1 MANKIIYSF
10 KYESENTLLR
20 INRKLIEIQ
29 FKSDYGSLVYINRID
44 YTKNI
49 TIGSPVL
56 ELLTNGD
63 YLTSDGIQININ
75 GSNLTTQITYLED
88 GSYLESRGDGSIE
101 LQNNGILNFFDDD
114 RDLKLSPNVY
124 KKRLFLSD
132 FVDNYSFSHLS
143 YIRLTNNSTVSGI
156 INTNVVSFGE
166 EKSFGEVMGINN
178 QYNIVRDSSGSTE
191 DYLIPFVP
199 DYNRNNLSEMFV

>member
-1 MANKIIYSF
+1 MGSKIIYSF
-10 KYESENTLLR
+10 KYESENTILK

-29 FKSDYGSLVYINRID
+29 FKSDFGSLVYINRID
-44 YTKNI
+44 NTRNI

-56 ELLTNGD
+56 ELISNGD

-75 GSNLTTQITYLED
+75 DTELTTTITYLED
-88 GSYLESRGDGSIE
+88 NSYLKSKCDGSIE

-124 KKRLFLSD
+124 KKRLFLSN
-132 FVDNYSFSHLS
+132 FMDNYTFSHLGYKKLEENDTIS
-143 YIRLTNNSTVSGI
+143 SF

-166 EKSFGEVMGINN
+166 EIGFGELIGINN
-178 QYNIVRDSSGSTE
+178 QYNIIRDSN

-199 DYNRNNLSEMFV
+199 DYNRNNLSNLFV

>member
-1 MANKIIYSF
+1 MASKIIYSF
-10 KYESENTLLR
+10 KYESENTVLK

-29 FKSDYGSLVYINRID
+29 FKSDLGSLVYINRID

-56 ELLTNGD
+56 ELLSNGD

-75 GSNLTTQITYLED
+75 DSDLVTTITYLED
-88 GSYLESRGDGSIE
+88 NSYLESRCDGSIE

-124 KKRLFLSD
+124 KKRLFISD
-132 FVDNYSFSHLS
+132 FIDSYSFSHLS
-143 YIRLTNNSTVSGI
+143 YKRLEKNDNVI
-156 INTNVVSFGE
+156 CAMNTNVVSFGE
-166 EKSFGEVMGINN
+166 EKSFGELIGINN
-178 QYNIVRDSSGSTE
+178 QYNIVRDSKGSTD

-199 DYNRNNLSEMFV
+199 DYNRNNLSDLFV

>member
-1 MANKIIYSF
+1 MGSKIIYSF
-10 KYESENTLLR
+10 KYESENTILK

-29 FKSDYGSLVYINRID
+29 FKSDFGSLVYINRID
-44 YTKNI
+44 NTRNI

-56 ELLTNGD
+56 ELISNGD

-75 GSNLTTQITYLED
+75 DTELTTTIIYLED
-88 GSYLESRGDGSIE
+88 NSYLKSKCDGSIE

-124 KKRLFLSD
+124 KKRLFLSN
-132 FVDNYSFSHLS
+132 FMDNYTFSHLGYKKLEENDTIS
-143 YIRLTNNSTVSGI
+143 SF

-166 EKSFGEVMGINN
+166 EIGFGELIGINN
-178 QYNIVRDSSGSTE
+178 QYNIIRDSN

-199 DYNRNNLSEMFV
+199 DYNRNNLSNLFV

>member
-1 MANKIIYSF
+1 MASKIIYSF
-10 KYESENTLLR
+10 KYESENTILR

-29 FKSDYGSLVYINRID
+29 FKSDSGSLVYINRID

-56 ELLTNGD
+56 ELLSNGD

-75 GSNLTTQITYLED
+75 DSELITTITYLED
-88 GSYLESRGDGSIE
+88 NSYLESRCDGSIE

-124 KKRLFLSD
+124 KKRLFISD
-132 FVDNYSFSHLS
+132 FIDGYSFSHLR
-143 YIRLTNNSTVSGI
+143 YRRLGENDTVAGTM
-156 INTNVVSFGE
+156 NTNVVSFGE
-166 EKSFGEVMGINN
+166 EKSFGELIGINN
-178 QYNIVRDSSGSTE
+178 QYNIVRDSNGSTE
-191 DYLIPFVP
+191 DYLVPFVP
-199 DYNRNNLSEMFV
+199 DYSRNNLSDMFN